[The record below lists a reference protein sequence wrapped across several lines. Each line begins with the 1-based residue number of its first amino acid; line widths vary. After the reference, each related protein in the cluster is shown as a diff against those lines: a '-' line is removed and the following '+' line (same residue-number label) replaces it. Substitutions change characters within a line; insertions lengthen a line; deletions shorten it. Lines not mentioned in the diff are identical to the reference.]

1 VPRRRL
7 VPAVTA
13 AAAAVAALVLSGCSQ
28 PSTAL
33 DNPETRQDSR
43 TITPPTVL
51 RTPVR
56 VPDAPATVEPP
67 EGQQEQTA
75 ELGERSEGAS

>member
-1 VPRRRL
+1 MPRRR
-7 VPAVTA
+7 PAPAAT
-13 AAAAVAALVLSGCSQ
+13 AAAAVAALALSGCSQ

-43 TITPPTVL
+43 TVTPPTVL

-56 VPDAPATVEPP
+56 VPEAPAVVEPP
-67 EGQQEQTA
+67 DGQTEQTA
-75 ELGERSEGAS
+75 EVGERSEGAS